1 MKEGYYIS
9 NYFKWG
15 GWSAS
20 ILFAK
25 KLTVP
30 RFRQILHDFSTIYQV
45 LTRLERYSFSL
56 HFDLLEKI
64 KEAPFFIF

>member
-1 MKEGYYIS
+1 MKEEYYIS
-9 NYFKWG
+9 NYFKLG

-30 RFRQILHDFSTIYQV
+30 RFRQILHDFSTIYPV